1 MKLNPFNNQ
10 VDILDFRRKIANEVS
25 ANKAT
30 IAPNSNVL
38 ADPNL
43 SHNIPATK
51 LEGRVI
57 TPVKVATVPSAVALS
72 DGFAISE
79 I

>member
-1 MKLNPFNNQ
+1 MTN
-10 VDILDFRRKIANEVS
+10 DIS
-25 ANKAT
+25 ANNAT
-30 IAPNSNVL
+30 VAPNSKV
-38 ADPNL
+38 AVDPNL

-57 TPVKVATVPSAVALS
+57 NPVKVATVPSAVAFS

-79 I
+79 IYAFCDPSKIPI